1 MLISFFFSPWSWTR
15 TRYIKV
21 SCTHKNNRNID
32 LQMVPSRIYKGG
44 DTTWTNMKQ
53 SLWCSASDKI
63 NIRNCISII
72 FWIFNTHIHSAY
84 LCLQTWR
91 ASMKFSWKSL
101 HLSPGPYYQAISRSH
116 DHLSIKDHGSFY
128 IKYWQKHLMNLS
140 KMANIL
146 RHTTLLYKYDRVKLL
161 QYKCFLSSLVG

>member
-1 MLISFFFSPWSWTR
+1 MLISFVFFFPPWSW

-21 SCTHKNNRNID
+21 SCTHKNNKNID
-32 LQMVPSRIYKGG
+32 LQMIPSRIYEGG

-53 SLWCSASDKI
+53 SLRCSTSNKI
-63 NIRNCISII
+63 NIRNYISII

-101 HLSPGPYYQAISRSH
+101 HLSPGPYDQATSRSH
-116 DHLSIKDHGSFY
+116 DHLSIKDHGFFS
-128 IKYWQKHLMNLS
+128 IRYWQKHLMNLS

-146 RHTTLLYKYDRVKLL
+146 THATLLYKYDRGKLL